1 MKVKFL
7 DFKNLKDFPSGS
19 GIEYYYD
26 RVYLV
31 GDDAP
36 QILMMDKR
44 WNEMER
50 IPLFES
56 EEARIPKK
64 TKTDLEATTVV
75 HVAEIPHLL
84 ILGSGSREHFR
95 NKALLVDLNT
105 NAVEEH
111 DLEVFYTRLKNEGI
125 IDLNI
130 EAATSVDDLIV
141 LCNRGN
147 KNTEGNCF
155 IVTQQNFWKNQH
167 DAEIRLL
174 KTDITTET
182 ANPGLSGLAY
192 SERHDMLVFTASTE
206 DTGNTYDDGKI
217 GPSYLGIIEGAYH
230 KLYRKKIKA
239 NELINLSEADEN
251 FKNYKIESV
260 CIQSEK
266 SNRMRLHLVA
276 DNDTGES
283 FLFKLRLKF

>member
-7 DFKNLKDFPSGS
+7 GFKNLKDFPSGS

-36 QILMMDKR
+36 HILMMDKR

-50 IPLFES
+50 IPLIES
-56 EEARIPKK
+56 AEPRIPKK
-64 TKTDLEATTVV
+64 IKTDLEATAIV
-75 HVAEIPHLL
+75 HIDEVPHLL
-84 ILGSGSREHFR
+84 ILGSGSREQFR
-95 NKALLVDLNT
+95 NKALLVNLNT

-111 DLEVFYTRLKNEGI
+111 NLEIFYTRLKNEGI
-125 IDLNI
+125 VDLNI
-130 EAATSVDDLIV
+130 EAATTVDDLLV

-155 IVTQQNFWKNQH
+155 IVTQHNFWKNQQ
-167 DAEIRLL
+167 DAEIRFL
-174 KTDITTET
+174 KMDIIADNEK
-182 ANPGLSGLAY
+182 PGLSGLNY
-192 SERHDMLVFTASTE
+192 SAKHDMLLFTCSTE
-206 DTGNTYDDGKI
+206 DTENSYDDGKI

-230 KLYRKKIKA
+230 KLYRKKIKPT
-239 NELINLSEADEN
+239 ELINLSEADEK

-266 SNRMRLHLVA
+266 RNRMRLHLVA

-283 FLFKLRLKF
+283 FLFRLRLKF